1 MSEAKVEIY
10 YEGVGEAMRLP
21 GVRKAL
27 YDQALPISEA
37 AAATAAG
44 AGLPS
49 GFVVEES
56 TREDGRP
63 EVQVRSVGDIA
74 SEEDRNRLL
83 SLLREAG
90 GGV

>member
-1 MSEAKVEIY
+1 MSDPKVEIY
-10 YEGVGEAMRLP
+10 YQGVGEAMRLD
-21 GVRKAL
+21 GVREAL
-27 YDQALPISEA
+27 YDRAAPIAESVSA
-37 AAATAAG
+37 AASG

-49 GFVVEES
+49 SFRVEES

-63 EVQVRSVGDIA
+63 EAQVSSVGDIA

-83 SLLREAG
+83 TLLREAG